1 MQEQCLAAY
10 RDIMPPCEG
19 TDVPVDKFLTHLLK
33 SGLLDWTSIQP
44 YQILLKMFTRITARV
59 LVGTELCNNDKWL
72 DTTLQ
77 YTNTVLKAI
86 PKVRAKYHPSIR
98 WLAKYFDPDA
108 RLVVMY
114 RNQAAAILRPVLQA
128 RIRDTQQQTI
138 KGKPAGGDDA
148 GDAVQWLVGVY
159 KIRGLTLSPEKLAQD
174 ELNIT
179 VASIHSSSAT
189 ALMVLFDL
197 MEHPNSLAEIKEEI
211 AQVRKEYPIWNRS
224 ALSAL
229 RTLNSFMKESQ
240 RLNTLTQRTSN

>member
-10 RDIMPPCEG
+10 RDIMLPCEG
-19 TDVPVDKFLTHLLK
+19 TDVPIGKYFTHLLK

-44 YQILLKMFTRITARV
+44 YQILLKIFTRITARV

-77 YTNTVLKAI
+77 YTNIVLKAI
-86 PKVRAKYHPSIR
+86 PKVRAKIHPSIR

-114 RNQAAAILRPVLQA
+114 RNQAAAILWPVLQA

-159 KIRGLTLSPEKLAQD
+159 IRGLTLSPEKLAQD

-229 RTLNSFMKESQ
+229 RTLDSFMKESQ